1 MDMDW
6 NPQPLDSSG
15 VTVHRRGKGAPL
27 VLIHCLGQSW
37 RFWDVLEPLT
47 DQFELIAYSL
57 PGHPGA
63 PPRAG
68 QYDQDATTAQLKA
81 LMQREGIARA
91 HLAGISMGGSLAQ
104 HFAGTH
110 PDMVDRLI
118 LCDCTPMY
126 NEESRANWPVRA
138 GIAREKGVA
147 ALIPMLLGV
156 FFTPESVAENGP
168 NVRHVVET
176 FEACSGEAYALACE
190 WLAMVDAREQAKRIQ
205 APTLVMLGSE
215 ERAAFKEAAA
225 WMHANIPGSQGIV
238 EVPQAGHA
246 SVRER
251 PEFAVAQF
259 RAFLGG

>member
-1 MDMDW
+1 MDW
-6 NPQPLDSSG
+6 NPKPLDSG
-15 VTVHRRGKGAPL
+15 NVTVHRRGRGQPL

-47 DQFELIAYSL
+47 DRFELIAYSL
-57 PGHPGA
+57 PGHADTPL
-63 PPRAG
+63 PAG
-68 QYDQDATTAQLKA
+68 QYGQDETTAQLKA
-81 LMQREGIARA
+81 LMEREGITRA

-110 PDMVDRLI
+110 PEMVDRLI

-147 ALIPMLLGV
+147 ALIPMLMGV
-156 FFTPESVAENGP
+156 FFTPGSVAEDGP
-168 NVRHVVET
+168 NVRHVRET
-176 FEACSGEAYALACE
+176 FEACSGEGYALACE
-190 WLAMVDAREQAKRIQ
+190 WLAMVDAREQAKRIT

-225 WMHANIPGSQGIV
+225 WMHANIPGSQGVV
-238 EVPQAGHA
+238 EVPVAGHA

-251 PEFAVAQF
+251 PDFAVAQF